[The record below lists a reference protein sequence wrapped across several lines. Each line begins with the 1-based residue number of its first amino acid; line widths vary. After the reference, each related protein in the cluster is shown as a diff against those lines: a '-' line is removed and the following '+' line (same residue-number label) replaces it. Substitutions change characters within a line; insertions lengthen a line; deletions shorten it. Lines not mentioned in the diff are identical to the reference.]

1 MTVVTLPRQDVYAP
15 LLTLE
20 DFATGLF
27 NNWGIGDASRN
38 DGILVLVMRADRA
51 MRTELGRAMAMTGT
65 MPSRAWS
72 VWSFLPHFRNGD
84 YQTGILNGSSAVID
98 SIALPFF
105 ASNPAP
111 KPTNDSLPW
120 YAVPIFGLFIAL
132 VMLRP
137 GWAISSSAC
146 APARNTGPGE
156 RCA

>member
-1 MTVVTLPRQDVYAP
+1 
-15 LLTLE
+15 
-20 DFATGLF
+20 
-27 NNWGIGDASRN
+27 
-38 DGILVLVMRADRA
+38 MRI
-51 MRTELGRAMAMTGT
+51 ELGAGYGHDWNDAAARA
-65 MPSRAWS
+65 
-72 VWSFLPHFRNGD
+72 VDLEFLPHFRNGD

-98 SIALPFF
+98 SIALPFI
-105 ASNPAP
+105 AGNPAP
-111 KPTNDSLPW
+111 QPTDDSLPW